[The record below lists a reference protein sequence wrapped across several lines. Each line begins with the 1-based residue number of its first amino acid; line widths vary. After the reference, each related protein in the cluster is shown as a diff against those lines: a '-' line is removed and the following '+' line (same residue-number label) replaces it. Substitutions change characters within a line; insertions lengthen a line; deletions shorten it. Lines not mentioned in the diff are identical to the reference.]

1 MSLDEKFS
9 EDVFKVKPQ
18 YICAVVAVVVAIFS
32 LFVVRETETV
42 FIVRFGK
49 VVRQVENAGL
59 YFKTPLID
67 HIVSFDK
74 RILQV
79 YSPAKEIIANDQ
91 KRLIVDAYAKY
102 RIRNTKTFYE
112 TLRNE
117 QGANARVSSMLDSI
131 MRQVVATNPLA
142 SFLTTKRTQMMED
155 IQKLLAEQTKEF
167 GIEIIDV
174 RIIRA
179 DLPVENSDAI
189 FKRMK
194 TEREKEAQ
202 ELRSQG
208 KEEATIIMAEADK
221 EAKEIKSKAEMEA
234 NKIIGKAEAEA
245 INIHAKAFSKDERF
259 YNFYRTM
266 QVYQKTLPEQK
277 IIIST
282 KDNKFLKELKD
293 SNGSKQ

>member
-1 MSLDEKFS
+1 MSFDKEFN
-9 EDVFKVKPQ
+9 ENIFKVKPQ
-18 YICAVVAVVVAIFS
+18 HISVVVAVVVAIFS
-32 LFVVRETETV
+32 LFVVKETETV

-245 INIHAKAFSKDERF
+245 INIHAKAFSKDEKF

-293 SNGSKQ
+293 GNSIK

>member
-1 MSLDEKFS
+1 MSFDKEFN
-9 EDVFKVKPQ
+9 ENIFKVKPQ
-18 YICAVVAVVVAIFS
+18 HISVVVAVVVAIFS
-32 LFVVRETETV
+32 LFVVKETETV

-245 INIHAKAFSKDERF
+245 INIHAKAFSKDEKF

-293 SNGSKQ
+293 SNSIK